1 MDLSDLELGLPCDD
15 RAPSAV
21 RQALSDGAD
30 QSWAMGDAMLVASE
44 LVTNA
49 VRHSGC
55 GEHDQIQ
62 VSVKLRDEHLV
73 IDVRDPGLSN
83 RDAEVRAGAELG
95 GFGLQIVDQL
105 AVRWGSEREFGYRV
119 WAEVPLPTGPLDR

>member
-1 MDLSDLELGLPCDD
+1 MGLPDLELDLPCDD

-30 QSWAMGDAMLVASE
+30 RLWAIGDAILVASE

-55 GEHDQIQ
+55 GEHHQIQ
-62 VSVKLRDEHLV
+62 VRVTLRGERLV
-73 IDVRDPGLSN
+73 IDVRDPGLSDQ
-83 RDAEVRAGAELG
+83 DAEVRAGPEFG
-95 GFGLQIVDQL
+95 GFGLQIIEQL
-105 AVRWGSEREFGYRV
+105 ALRWGSERKRGYRV
-119 WAEVPLPTGPLDR
+119 WAEIPLPS